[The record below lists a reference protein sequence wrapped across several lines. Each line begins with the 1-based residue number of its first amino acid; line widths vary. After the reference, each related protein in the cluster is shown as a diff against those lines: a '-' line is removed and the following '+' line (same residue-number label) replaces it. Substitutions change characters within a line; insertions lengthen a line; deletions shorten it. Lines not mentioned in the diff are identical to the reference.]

1 MRYYPEVDKYMKTL
15 YWMNKDWFTVRNK
28 LTEKQLQILFQIF
41 LRTEDRLLEIKK
53 IIAPGQ

>member
-15 YWMNKDWFTVRNK
+15 YWMNKDWFKVRSK

-53 IIAPGQ
+53 IIAPE